1 MRTVRFALLTLA
13 AFALAAFSP
22 ATCGV
27 FHNDTDSTVVGTIVN
42 TRGHSFRAHVIPP
55 HGAARFPIT
64 NGTAIARTTSGKTL
78 ARCDLMPSPLAHKY
92 YDFPSHGFYYR
103 ITPDRIELARPESA
117 REWLR
122 SGLTNR

>member
-22 ATCGV
+22 AAFGV

-78 ARCDLMPSPLAHKY
+78 ARKY
-92 YDFPSHGFYYR
+92 YDFPSRGFYYR
-103 ITPDRIELARPESA
+103 ITPNRIELARPESA